1 MSLTCSRLDL
11 LGNDLSITCN
21 LKFEPYNEGNQGH
34 FEGTHW
40 FSSVDRV
47 TGHQQKLVVSDHL
60 YHIRKTVYAYV
71 NSLIEDNDIQ
81 KKRKLL
87 MFSRVYE
94 TYDGTF
100 TVI

>member
-40 FSSVDRV
+40 FS
-47 TGHQQKLVVSDHL
+47 
-60 YHIRKTVYAYV
+60 
-71 NSLIEDNDIQ
+71 
-81 KKRKLL
+81 
-87 MFSRVYE
+87 
-94 TYDGTF
+94 
-100 TVI
+100 